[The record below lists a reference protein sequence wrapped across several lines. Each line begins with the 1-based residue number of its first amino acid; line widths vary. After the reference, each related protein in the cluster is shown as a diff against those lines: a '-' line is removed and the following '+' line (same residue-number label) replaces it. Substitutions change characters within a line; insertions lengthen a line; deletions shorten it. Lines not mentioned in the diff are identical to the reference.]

1 MKKINTTGR
10 FSLIIIIKKKIPPI
24 QDFLCVMD
32 RISSSLAA
40 AAAALSVQQFSPFL
54 LMFHSIKPPQSLA
67 KALIR
72 IIPPHMPTAMSTT
85 TATFVDHPMLVELD
99 ELDDGTCMQHLVDY
113 HDDEVVGLDK
123 ISKLLNTY
131 TQVMYKVEHELDQNH
146 SDLILTSCK
155 LWTAL
160 PCRNDWQPIG
170 FEFC

>member
-1 MKKINTTGR
+1 M
-10 FSLIIIIKKKIPPI
+10 
-24 QDFLCVMD
+24 
-32 RISSSLAA
+32 SS
-40 AAAALSVQQFSPFL
+40 
-54 LMFHSIKPPQSLA
+54 
-67 KALIR
+67 
-72 IIPPHMPTAMSTT
+72 T
-85 TATFVDHPMLVELD
+85 TATFVDHPMLVKLD
-99 ELDDGTCMQHLVDY
+99 GLDDGTCMQHLVDY